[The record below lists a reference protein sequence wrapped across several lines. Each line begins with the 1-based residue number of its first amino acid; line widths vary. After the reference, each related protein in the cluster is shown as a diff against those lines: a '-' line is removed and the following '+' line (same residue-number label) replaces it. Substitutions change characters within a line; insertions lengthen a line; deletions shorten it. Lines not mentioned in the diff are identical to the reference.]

1 MTQISTAAGRRVF
14 QNNVLPLDC
23 AFDANTLSSSSQES
37 QNSQMR
43 LSANYLPQKVFF
55 ALDLKVHCLRF
66 LSTLH
71 LLRKVSGLGRGW
83 RLFYGAK
90 SLKWLIFPSQLHSRN
105 YATVMSLPRA
115 KMKDDREG
123 DGRTRTESSG
133 VLSAIQTESFAQL
146 SPHLTYLSVWSDSAT
161 AQNHS
166 SLLPSR
172 VAPPMTVAKCK
183 IFLNAPLSSPD
194 ISYLSQ
200 KFIYFS

>member
-1 MTQISTAAGRRVF
+1 MLRALCRHNRRSHKTHRCV
-14 QNNVLPLDC
+14 
-23 AFDANTLSSSSQES
+23 SQ
-37 QNSQMR
+37 QR
-43 LSANYLPQKVFF
+43 TFLKRFF

-90 SLKWLIFPSQLHSRN
+90 SLKWLIFPSQLRSRN

-123 DGRTRTESSG
+123 DGRTDADAHG
-133 VLSAIQTESFAQL
+133 VVGVSSAIQTESFAQL
-146 SPHLTYLSVWSDSAT
+146 SPHPTYLSVWSGSAT

-166 SLLPSR
+166 SPLPSR
-172 VAPPMTVAKCK
+172 VAPPVTVAKFKSFFKCSHFQP
-183 IFLNAPLSSPD
+183 FLKVHL
-194 ISYLSQ
+194 L
-200 KFIYFS
+200 F

>member
-1 MTQISTAAGRRVF
+1 MLRALCRHNRRSHKTHRCV
-14 QNNVLPLDC
+14 
-23 AFDANTLSSSSQES
+23 SQ
-37 QNSQMR
+37 QR
-43 LSANYLPQKVFF
+43 TFLKRFF

-90 SLKWLIFPSQLHSRN
+90 SLKWLIFPSQLRSRN

-123 DGRTRTESSG
+123 DGRTDGRADAHG
-133 VLSAIQTESFAQL
+133 VVGVSSAIQTESFAQL
-146 SPHLTYLSVWSDSAT
+146 SPHPTYLSVWSDSAT

-172 VAPPMTVAKCK
+172 VAPPRTVAKEFFFK
-183 IFLNAPLSSPD
+183 
-194 ISYLSQ
+194 
-200 KFIYFS
+200 